1 MGLLAFRK
9 RKITANVAEHLEP
22 GEQVRHIV
30 MTQTGATAMATA
42 MVGGSAASGDRVTAG
57 GVGKVHAIVAT
68 DRHVY
73 ALYVPVWTKVRQVA
87 VKQPIG
93 QNDLRLEG
101 KELRLGGYLFNVL
114 FFANK
119 DARRLADFAAAA

>member
-9 RKITANVAEHLEP
+9 RKITANAAEHLEP

-30 MTQTGATAMATA
+30 MTQTGATAMDTA
-42 MVGGSAASGDRVTAG
+42 MVGGAVASGQSGTTGSAG
-57 GVGKVHAIVAT
+57 QVHAVLVT

-87 VKQPIG
+87 VKQPIR

-101 KELRLGGYLFNVL
+101 KELRLGGQVFNVL
-114 FFANK
+114 FFGNK

>member
-30 MTQTGATAMATA
+30 MTQTGVTAMDAAMMGGAAATTGR
-42 MVGGSAASGDRVTAG
+42 VGQ
-57 GVGKVHAIVAT
+57 VHAVVAT

-87 VKQPIG
+87 VKQPIA

-101 KELRLGGYLFNVL
+101 KELRLGGHVFNVL
-114 FFANK
+114 FFGNK
-119 DARRLADFAAAA
+119 DARRLADFVAAA